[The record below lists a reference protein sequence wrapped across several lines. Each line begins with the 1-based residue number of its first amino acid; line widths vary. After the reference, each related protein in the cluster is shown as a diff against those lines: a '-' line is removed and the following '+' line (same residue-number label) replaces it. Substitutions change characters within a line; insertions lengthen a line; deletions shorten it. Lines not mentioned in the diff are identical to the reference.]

1 MKTPS
6 KELCK
11 FMASGDDWQT
21 MRRAA
26 RKLSDADLVK
36 AERLER
42 LGKRRVN
49 NLLALRVEVKKR
61 SKRPHMMMRL
71 KAEVR
76 L

>member
-11 FMASGDDWQT
+11 FMASSDDWRT

-26 RKLSDADLVK
+26 RKLSDADLIE
-36 AERLER
+36 AGRLER

-49 NLLALRVEVKKR
+49 NLLALRAEVKQR

-71 KAEVR
+71 TAEVK